1 MESKGPVNGATYLVL
16 GILSIILCPVLGP
29 VAMSMSHNAL
39 SVLDKYE
46 NGGEAGQ
53 RGLVTAGFACG
64 VVGTVFFGLGLLL
77 LVARGC
83 GTPPSP

>member
-1 MESKGPVNGATYLVL
+1 MEHKSPVNGATYLII
-16 GILSIILCPVLGP
+16 GILSIIICPVLGP
-29 VAMSMSHNAL
+29 VAVSMSNNAL
-39 SVLDKYE
+39 NILDQYE

-64 VVGTVFFGLGLLL
+64 VVGTVLFGIGLLL

-83 GTPPSP
+83 GSHSSS